1 MSDLRLAEVL
11 HLLDPPS
18 GRSLWFGG
26 ATPVGC
32 LRGVDAGQAAWK
44 PYPDRHSIWEL
55 TLHLAYW
62 KYAVRRYL
70 DGSPRG
76 SFPRKPAN
84 WPTPTDLGDAAW
96 KADRALLKSE
106 HQRLVAEIRS
116 FDAARFDEPTPAKD
130 AWTFGELLFGIVT
143 HDVYHVGQ
151 VQLMKRLYRSAHP

>member
-1 MSDLRLAEVL
+1 MSDQRLAEVI
-11 HLLDPPS
+11 HLLSPPP
-18 GRSLWFGG
+18 GESLWYGG
-26 ATPVGC
+26 ATPLGS
-32 LRGVDAGQAAWK
+32 LRGVRAEQAAWK

-62 KYAVRRYL
+62 KYAVRRYF

-84 WPTPTDLGDAAW
+84 WPTPDDVDERAW

-106 HQRLVAEIRS
+106 HERLLVEIHA
-116 FDAARFDEPTPAKD
+116 FDPARFDVPAPGKD

-151 VQLMKRLYRSAHP
+151 IQLMKRLYRSADA